1 MYDGIIKITLV
12 VCDRIV
18 YDKLTSCVVNRVLI
32 GGNPEVIHSVWWSV
46 VVCGGLWWSVCGG
59 VVLFDEWESEWENV
73 DNTVLT
79 SNAR

>member
-1 MYDGIIKITLV
+1 MCDGIIKITLV

-46 VVCGGLWWSVCGG
+46 CGG